1 MQLDREG
8 EPVRLVR
15 KEQMLESADT
25 DDFASIRFSDIPL
38 HPIPRAPEAGVFVLG
53 SVKEEW
59 VSRVQGVRFIP
70 EGFADR
76 RYRPDGSLVPRTESG
91 AFVESPE

>member
-15 KEQMLESADT
+15 EEQMLESADT

-59 VSRVQGVRFIP
+59 VSRVQGVANRGVGIVVRVP
-70 EGFADR
+70 EL
-76 RYRPDGSLVPRTESG
+76 PHLHL
-91 AFVESPE
+91 